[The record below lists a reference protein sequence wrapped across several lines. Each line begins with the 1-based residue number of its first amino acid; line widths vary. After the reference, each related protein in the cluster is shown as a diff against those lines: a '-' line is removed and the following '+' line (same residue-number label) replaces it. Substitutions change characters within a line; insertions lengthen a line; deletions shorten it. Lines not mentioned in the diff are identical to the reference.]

1 MAIRGIL
8 FDKDGTLLDFSA
20 TWEPVYRVAA
30 EKAARGD
37 ARLAERLLLAGGHDP
52 QLNRLAG
59 NSVLAAG
66 TSHEIAAVWRD
77 HVPDWEHAALTRM
90 LDRLFLD
97 EGQHSSVPVPGLA
110 ATLARLK
117 ARGLTLGIAT
127 SDSRAGIEATL
138 ESFDV
143 LGHFSFLA
151 GYDSGHGVKPGPG
164 MVHAF
169 CQSCGLEPREVAV
182 VGDNL
187 HDLHMGRAADAGLVI
202 GVLTGTGER
211 DALAAQADHVL
222 DSIAGLE
229 ALLSG

>member
-20 TWEPVYRVAA
+20 TWGPIYRVAA
-30 EKAARGD
+30 HKAARGD

-52 QLNRLAG
+52 RLNRLVG
-59 NSVLAAG
+59 NSVLADG
-66 TSHEIAAVWRD
+66 TSHEIAAVWRN
-77 HVPDWEHAALTRM
+77 HVPDWDHAALTRM
-90 LDRLFLD
+90 LDRLFMD
-97 EGQHSSVPVPGLA
+97 EGQSSAVPVPGLA
-110 ATLARLK
+110 KTLARLK

-138 ESFDV
+138 APFDV

-151 GYDSGHGVKPGPG
+151 GYDSGHGVKLGPG
-164 MVHAF
+164 MAHAF
-169 CQSCGLEPREVAV
+169 WRARGLEPGYIAV
-182 VGDNL
+182 VCDNL
-187 HDLHMGRAADAGLVI
+187 HDLHMGRAAGAGLVI

-211 DALAAQADHVL
+211 DALAMQADHVL

-229 ALLSG
+229 ALLAG

>member
-8 FDKDGTLLDFSA
+8 FDKDGTLLDFAA
-20 TWEPVYRVAA
+20 TWAPVYRLAA
-30 EKAARGD
+30 EKTARGD
-37 ARLAERLLLAGGHDP
+37 ARLAERLLHAGGHDP

-66 TSHEIAAVWRD
+66 TSHEIAAVWRE
-77 HVPDWEHAALTRM
+77 HVPDWDHAALTRM
-90 LDRLFLD
+90 LDRLFMD
-97 EGQHSSVPVPGLA
+97 EGQSSAVPVPGLA
-110 ATLARLK
+110 KTLARLK

-138 ESFDV
+138 APFDV
-143 LGHFSFLA
+143 LDHFSFLA

-164 MVHAF
+164 MAHAF
-169 CQSCGLEPREVAV
+169 CRASGLEPGDIAV

-187 HDLHMGRAADAGLVI
+187 HDLHMGRAAGAGLVI

-211 DALAAQADHVL
+211 DALAMQADHVL
-222 DSIAGLE
+222 DSIAELE
-229 ALLSG
+229 ALLAG

>member
-20 TWEPVYRVAA
+20 TWGPIYRVAA
-30 EKAARGD
+30 QKAARGD
-37 ARLAERLLLAGGHDP
+37 ARLAERLLLVGGHDP

-66 TSHEIAAVWRD
+66 TSQEIAAVWRD
-77 HVPDWEHAALTRM
+77 HVPEWDLTELTRM
-90 LDRLFLD
+90 LDRLFMD
-97 EGQHSSVPVPGLA
+97 EGQLSAVPVPGLA

-138 ESFDV
+138 TPFDV

-169 CQSCGLEPREVAV
+169 CRSSGLRPVEVAV

-187 HDLHMGRAADAGLVI
+187 HDLHMGRAAGAGLVI

-211 DALAAQADHVL
+211 DILAEQADHVL
-222 DSIAGLE
+222 ESIAGIE
-229 ALLSG
+229 ALLAG